1 MTNNAEIKQISEMEF
16 NIGEN
21 KLYLIEGNI
30 IHVIAHGEQ
39 TTEIALNHKKLCEI
53 LSAKLEGKVN
63 YLIDLNKCGKNS
75 PEAREIWKELSEVE
89 KTNKVA
95 TYGLNP
101 VSRVIA
107 SFVIGKL
114 EKGDI
119 RFFKTKEEALSWIL
133 A

>member
-1 MTNNAEIKQISEMEF
+1 MTNNVEIQKISETEF

-21 KLYLIEGNI
+21 KLSLIEGNI
-30 IHVIAHGEQ
+30 IHVITQGEQ
-39 TTEIALNHKKLCEI
+39 TIEIALIYKEICET
-53 LSAKLEGKVN
+53 LSANLEGKIN

-75 PEAREIWKELSEVE
+75 PEARGIWKVESELG

-107 SFVIGKL
+107 SFVIGNLK
-114 EKGDI
+114 KGDM

-133 A
+133 S